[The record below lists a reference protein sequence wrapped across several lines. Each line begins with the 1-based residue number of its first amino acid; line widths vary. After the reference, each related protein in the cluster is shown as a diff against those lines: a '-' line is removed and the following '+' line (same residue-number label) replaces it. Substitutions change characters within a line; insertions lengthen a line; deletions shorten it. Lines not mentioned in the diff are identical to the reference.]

1 VLASSVLLPVMTTLA
16 QTVTPPP
23 ETQPPNIRQVD
34 TRDER
39 DHPGLWGLLG
49 LTGLLGRAG
58 LRRRQE
64 PVRTATDPRARSQVS
79 TLAS

>member
-1 VLASSVLLPVMTTLA
+1 MTTGVLASSVLLPVTTTLT
-16 QTVTPPP
+16 QTATPPP

-39 DHPGLWGLLG
+39 DHTCLWGLLG
-49 LTGLLGRAG
+49 LTGLLGLAG

-64 PVRTATDPRARSQVS
+64 PVRTATDPRAPSQV
-79 TLAS
+79 